1 MPSNASTRWP
11 ARCSNFKCV
20 NAHLNAV
27 HTSLKKF
34 QANVNGFFNC
44 LDAFPITEYSDFLSD
59 DGITPRAGLDF
70 TASGDSIQGWFLDI
84 DGDTCGFP
92 RSRRGGRAQP
102 TVNSA
107 FPELPLG
114 VSPLAPA
121 SCRAGA
127 SVIGGSARRW
137 RPLG

>member
-1 MPSNASTRWP
+1 MRRFIMVTLVIAAFAVVSTAGTANASTKWP

-44 LDAFPITEYSDFLSD
+44 LDAFPITEYSNFLSD
-59 DGITPRAGLDF
+59 DGITSRLGLDV

-84 DGDTCGFP
+84 DGGTCGIP
-92 RSRRGGRAQP
+92 GVAALAGRTP
-102 TVNSA
+102 S
-107 FPELPLG
+107 
-114 VSPLAPA
+114 LAPH
-121 SCRAGA
+121 SLSFR
-127 SVIGGSARRW
+127 SLFH
-137 RPLG
+137 P